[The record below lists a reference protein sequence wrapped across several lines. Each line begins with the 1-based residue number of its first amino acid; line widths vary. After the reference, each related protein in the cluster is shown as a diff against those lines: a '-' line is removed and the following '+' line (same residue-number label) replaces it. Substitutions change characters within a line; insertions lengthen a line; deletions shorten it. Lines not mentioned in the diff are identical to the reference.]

1 MFSDKILSCRKKSG
15 FIAKIGTKE
24 GIQAG
29 TLPIDREISENRE
42 ALNPD
47 DYDLDYLDY
56 IYSDP
61 DAEENL
67 YDYIYRDELFS
78 DSEDHASND
87 YLYVI

>member
-1 MFSDKILSCRKKSG
+1 MFSDKFLFCRKKSG

-29 TLPIDREISENRE
+29 TLPIDREISEK
-42 ALNPD
+42 LNPD
-47 DYDLDYLDY
+47 DYDLDY
-56 IYSDP
+56 IYSDL
-61 DAEENL
+61 DEEENF

-78 DSEDHASND
+78 DSEDHTSND

>member
-1 MFSDKILSCRKKSG
+1 M
-15 FIAKIGTKE
+15 
-24 GIQAG
+24 
-29 TLPIDREISENRE
+29 SENRE

-78 DSEDHASND
+78 DSGDHTSND